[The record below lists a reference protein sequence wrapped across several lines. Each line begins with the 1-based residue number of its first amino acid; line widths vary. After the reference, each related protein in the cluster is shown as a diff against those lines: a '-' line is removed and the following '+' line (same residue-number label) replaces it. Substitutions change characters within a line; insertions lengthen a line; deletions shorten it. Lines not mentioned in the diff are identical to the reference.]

1 MSDEFR
7 APQFDDEK
15 DWDEDEDS
23 GDCGAFGMQLFSGGS
38 EECEFCSRSDEC
50 LSNTLEWEK
59 RESKSRQYQL
69 SNKGEEKDE

>member
-1 MSDEFR
+1 MAEAPIWDSDEAEER
-7 APQFDDEK
+7 EI
-15 DWDEDEDS
+15 EEDS

-59 RESKSRQYQL
+59 KESKSRQYQL
-69 SNKGEEKDE
+69 SNKGEQKT